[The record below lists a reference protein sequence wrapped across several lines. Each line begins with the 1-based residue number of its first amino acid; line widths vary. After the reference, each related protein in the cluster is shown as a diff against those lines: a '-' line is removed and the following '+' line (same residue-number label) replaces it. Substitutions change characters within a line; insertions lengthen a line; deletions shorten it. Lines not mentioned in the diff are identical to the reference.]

1 MKYFI
6 RTIAGVFS
14 FLMFTGVSAQVEK
27 LNDGV
32 LIHLAGANVKA
43 IKLEVVSDRIIHVIK
58 SPVDPIHKDTSLMV
72 IIGNKGWTMY
82 PPLSALGEKTEWSID
97 TKNNETTLTT
107 AVLKVIVDLS
117 TGRIKFHDLKDQ
129 ILLEE
134 EKNARLPD
142 GQGSSFNPTT
152 IDAGPSWQIK
162 QTFLS
167 TKDEAFYGLGQ
178 HQQGIMNYKGEFIEL
193 LQNNTEVAIPFL
205 VSNNHCGI
213 LWENYSI
220 TQFGDGRKYQ
230 PLSELKVYDEAGKA
244 GGLTAKYISKKDSSK
259 IFITRTEA
267 DISYDFLSSQS
278 KFPSEFPL
286 GDGKVT
292 WQGSVAPAVSGVY
305 KFSVRY
311 GGYMK
316 VWINGK
322 LQLDA
327 WRQSWN
333 PATNILPVNLQYG
346 KKYPIKIEWIPE
358 GGESYVSVNWLEPA
372 TSYNK
377 THFEISSEAAD
388 NVNYY
393 FVYGT
398 TMDEIISGY
407 RYLTGKAPIV
417 PKWALGFWQSRERY
431 RTQNEILST
440 VKTFREKNIPLDNIV
455 MDWQYWK
462 PDEWGSQEFDPSR
475 FSDPKGMIDT
485 LHHMYHAHFMIS
497 VWPKFYS
504 GIKNYDLMNSK
515 GFLLT
520 KNIQD
525 NRKDWLG
532 YVSTFYDA
540 FNPAAG
546 KFFWQLVKENL
557 YSKGIDAWWMDA
569 PEPDIHS
576 NLSIEKRKDLMFPNA
591 LGSATKYFNAYPLAN
606 AKTIYEGQRA
616 ADPNKRVFILTRSA
630 YGGLQHYGA
639 AVWSGDIGSRWL
651 DMKNQVSAGVNISM
665 SGLPYWTM
673 DIGGFAV
680 ENRYSNL
687 PAGRQGAE
695 GEVLNEW
702 KELMTRWYQFGAFC
716 PLFRSHGQYP
726 YREIFNT
733 AEPGDTA
740 YQSILFYD
748 KLRYRL
754 LPYIYSIAAKA
765 YYDDYTIMRGLIMDF
780 PNDKNASGINDEYL
794 FGPSFL
800 ISPVYNYH
808 QRTRKVYLPN
818 GRGWYDLYNGKF
830 FNGGQRVTTDAP
842 YDRMPVFV
850 KEGSIIPMGPALHY
864 SSEKPADTITLFIYT
879 GNNASFNLYEDEDT
893 NYNYEKGMFGM
904 IQIDYNEQER
914 TLMIH
919 DRKGE
924 FPGML
929 KERVFNIIWITR
941 DKMKTFEPDQR
952 PDEQV
957 IYGGK
962 RLVLKMK

>member
-6 RTIAGVFS
+6 RTIAGFFS
-14 FLMFTGVSAQVEK
+14 LLIFTGAVSAQVEK

-32 LIHLAGANVKA
+32 LIHLVGAKPKA

-58 SPVDPIHKDTSLMV
+58 SPVEALQKDTSLMV
-72 IIGNKGWTMY
+72 IAGNR
-82 PPLSALGEKTEWSID
+82 KTEWSSD
-97 TKNNETTLTT
+97 TKNNEVTLTT

-117 TGRIKFHDLKDQ
+117 TGRMKFHDLKDQ
-129 ILLEE
+129 SLLEE
-134 EKNARLPD
+134 EKN
-142 GQGSSFNPTT
+142 GSSFNPTT

-178 HQQGIMNYKGEFIEL
+178 HQQGIMNYKGEVIEL

-205 VSNNHCGI
+205 VSNNDYGI

-230 PLSELKVYDEAGKA
+230 PLTELKLYDEAGNA
-244 GGLTAKYISKKDSSK
+244 GGLTAKYISKNDSSK
-259 IFITRTEA
+259 VFTTRMEA

-278 KFPSEFPL
+278 KFPKEFPL

-292 WQGSVAPAVSGVY
+292 WQGSIAPAVSGIY

-311 GGYMK
+311 GGYIK
-316 VWINGK
+316 VWIKGK
-322 LQLDA
+322 LQLEN

-346 KKYPIKIEWIPE
+346 KKYPIKIEWIPD
-358 GGESYVSVNWLEPA
+358 GGESYVGFNWLRPA
-372 TSYNK
+372 AAYNK
-377 THFEISSEAAD
+377 THFELSSEAASNID
-388 NVNYY
+388 YY
-393 FVYGT
+393 FVYGANV
-398 TMDEIISGY
+398 DEVISGY

-440 VKTFREKNIPLDNIV
+440 VKTFREKSIPLDNIV

-485 LHHMYHAHFMIS
+485 LHNMYHAHFMIS

-515 GFLLT
+515 GFLLA

-557 YSKGIDAWWMDA
+557 YTKGVDAWWMDA

-576 NLSIEKRKDLMFPNA
+576 NLSIDKRKDLMFPNA

-606 AKTIYEGQRA
+606 AKTIYEGQRS
-616 ADPNKRVFILTRSA
+616 ADPDKRVFILTRSA
-630 YGGLQHYGA
+630 YAGLQHYGA

-651 DMKNQVSAGVNISM
+651 DMKNQVSAGVNFSL

-680 ENRYSNL
+680 ENRYAN
-687 PAGRQGAE
+687 AK
-695 GEVLNEW
+695 GEDANEW

-733 AEPGDTA
+733 AQPGDTA

-754 LPYIYSIAAKA
+754 LPYIYSTAART

-780 PNDKNASGINDEYL
+780 SNDKNAPGINDEYL
-794 FGPSFL
+794 FGPSLL
-800 ISPVYNYH
+800 ITPVYNYH

-818 GRGWYDLYNGKF
+818 GQGWYDLYSGKF
-830 FNGGQRVTTDAP
+830 FNGGQSVNTDAP
-842 YDRMPVFV
+842 YDRIPVFV
-850 KEGSIIPMGPALHY
+850 KEGSIIPVGPALQY
-864 SSEKPADTITLFIYT
+864 TSEKPADTITLFVYT
-879 GNNASFNLYEDEDT
+879 GHNGSFKLYEDEDT
-893 NYNYEKGMFGM
+893 NYNYEKGMFST

-914 TLMIH
+914 SLTIY

-929 KERVFNIIWITR
+929 QKRIFNIFWVTR
-941 DKMKTFEPDQR
+941 AKMKNFDPDRQ

-962 RLVLKMK
+962 RQVVRMK

>member
-1 MKYFI
+1 MRHLK
-6 RTIAGVFS
+6 TIANIS
-14 FLMFTGVSAQVEK
+14 FYLLFGLNICAQVEK

-32 LIHLAGANVKA
+32 LIHLPGANPKA
-43 IKLEVVSDRIIHVIK
+43 IKLEVVSDRIIHIIK
-58 SPVDPIHKDTSLMV
+58 SPVRVLQKDTSLMV
-72 IIGNKGWTMY
+72 IAGDR
-82 PPLSALGEKTEWSID
+82 KTEWSSN
-97 TKNNETTLTT
+97 TKNNEATLTT
-107 AVLKVIVDLS
+107 EVLKVIVDLS
-117 TGRIKFHDLKDQ
+117 TGRMKFHNLRGQ
-129 ILLEE
+129 NLLEE
-134 EKNARLPD
+134 EKN
-142 GQGSSFNPTT
+142 GSSFNPTT
-152 IDAGPSWQIK
+152 IDAGPSWQIR

-167 TKDEAFYGLGQ
+167 QKDEAFYGLGQ
-178 HQQGIMNYKGEFIEL
+178 HQQGIMNYKGEPVEL

-205 VSNNHCGI
+205 VSSNHYGI

-220 TQFGDGRKYQ
+220 TQFGDGRKYH
-230 PLSELKVYDEAGKA
+230 PLSELRVYDEAGNA

-259 IFITRTEA
+259 IFTTRTEA

-292 WQGSVAPAVSGVY
+292 WQGSIAPAVSGVY

-327 WRQSWN
+327 WRQCWN
-333 PATNILPVNLQYG
+333 PATNILSFISEAN
-346 KKYPIKIEWIPE
+346 KKYPIKIEWIPD

-377 THFEISSEAAD
+377 SHFEIRSEAAD
-388 NVNYY
+388 NINYY

-398 TMDEIISGY
+398 TMDKIISGY

-431 RTQNEILST
+431 RSQNEILST

-485 LHHMYHAHFMIS
+485 LHNMYHAHFMIS

-504 GIKNYDLMNSK
+504 GIKNYDLMNDK

-520 KNIQD
+520 KNIQE

-557 YSKGIDAWWMDA
+557 YTKGIDAWWMDA

-606 AKTIYEGQRA
+606 AKTIYEGQRV

-630 YGGLQHYGA
+630 YAGLQHYGA

-651 DMKNQVSAGVNISM
+651 DMKNQVSAGVNFSL

-680 ENRYSNL
+680 ESRYAN
-687 PAGRQGAE
+687 AK
-695 GEVLNEW
+695 GEVANEW

-733 AEPGDTA
+733 AQPGDTA

-754 LPYIYSIAAKA
+754 LPYIYSTAAKT
-765 YYDDYTIMRGLIMDF
+765 YYDDYTIMRGLVMDF
-780 PNDKNASGINDEYL
+780 PNDKNVTGINDEYL
-794 FGPSFL
+794 FGPSLL

-808 QRTRKVYLPN
+808 QRTRNIYLPN
-818 GRGWYDLYNGKF
+818 GGGWYDLYNGKF
-830 FNGGQRVTTDAP
+830 FNGGQNIKTDAP

-850 KEGSIIPMGPALHY
+850 KQGSIIPIGPALQY
-864 SSEKPADTITLFIYT
+864 TSEKPADTITLFVYT
-879 GNNASFNLYEDEDT
+879 GKNASFNLYEDEDT
-893 NYNYEKGMFGM
+893 NYNYEKGMFATM
-904 IQIDYNEQER
+904 QIDYNEQER
-914 TLMIH
+914 TLTVY
-919 DRKGE
+919 DRKGD

-929 KERVFNIIWITR
+929 QKRVFNIIWITK
-941 DKMKTFEPDQR
+941 DKAKKLDPDQQ
-952 PDEQV
+952 PDEHV
-957 IYGGK
+957 IYEGK
-962 RLVLKMK
+962 RQVLRMR

>member
-1 MKYFI
+1 MKHLK
-6 RTIAGVFS
+6 RIAGFYFF
-14 FLMFTGVSAQVEK
+14 FLFNISTYAQVEK
-27 LNDGV
+27 LDDGV
-32 LIHLAGANVKA
+32 LIHLQGANAKA
-43 IKLEVVSDRIIHVIK
+43 VKLEVISDKIIHVIT
-58 SPVDPIHKDTSLMV
+58 SPVELVQKDTSLMV
-72 IIGNKGWTMY
+72 IAGKI
-82 PPLSALGEKTEWSID
+82 KTEWSVD
-97 TKNNETTLTT
+97 TKNNEATLST
-107 AVLKVIVDLS
+107 ALLKVIVELS
-117 TGRIKFHDLKDQ
+117 TGRIKFHDLKG
-129 ILLEE
+129 IALLEE
-134 EKNARLPD
+134 NKN
-142 GQGSSFNPTT
+142 GSSFSATT
-152 IDAGPSWQIK
+152 IDGGPSWQIK

-167 TKDEAFYGLGQ
+167 PKDEALYGLGQ
-178 HQQGIMNYKGEFIEL
+178 HQQGIMNYKGELIEL
-193 LQNNTEVAIPFL
+193 LQNNTEVAVPFL
-205 VSNNHCGI
+205 VSNNDYGL

-230 PLSELKVYDEAGKA
+230 PLSELKLYDEAGKA
-244 GGLTAKYISKKDSSK
+244 GGLTAKYVSKKDSSK
-259 IFITRTEA
+259 IFTTRTEE
-267 DISYDFLSSQS
+267 DISYDFLSSLTR
-278 KFPSEFPL
+278 FPGNFPL
-286 GDGKVT
+286 GDGMAT
-292 WQGSVAPAVSGVY
+292 WQGSVESSSTGIH

-311 GGYMK
+311 GGYIK

-322 LQLDA
+322 LELDA
-327 WRQSWN
+327 WRQCWN
-333 PATNILPVNLQYG
+333 PATNILPVSMQAG
-346 KKYPIKIEWIPE
+346 KEYSVKIQWMPD
-358 GGESYVSVNWLEPA
+358 GGESYVSINWLKPA
-372 TSYNK
+372 SSYNK
-377 THFEISSEAAD
+377 THFEISSEAA
-388 NVNYY
+388 NNINYY

-398 TMDEIISGY
+398 NMDEIISGY

-417 PKWALGFWQSRERY
+417 PKWTLGFWQSRERY

-485 LHHMYHAHFMIS
+485 LHKMYHAHFMIS

-504 GIKNYDLMNSK
+504 GIKNYGLMNDQ

-546 KFFWQLVKENL
+546 KFFWQLVKESL

-576 NLSIEKRKDLMFPNA
+576 NLPIEKRKDLMFPNA

-606 AKTIYEGQRA
+606 AKTIYEGQRS
-616 ADPNKRVFILTRSA
+616 ADANKRVFILTRSA

-651 DMKNQVSAGVNISM
+651 DMKNQVSAGVNFSL

-680 ENRYSNL
+680 ENRYAN
-687 PAGRQGAE
+687 AK
-695 GEVLNEW
+695 GEVANEW

-733 AEPGDTA
+733 AQPTDTA
-740 YQSILFYD
+740 YQSVLFYD

-765 YYDDYTIMRGLIMDF
+765 YHDDYTIMRGLAMDF
-780 PNDKNASGINDEYL
+780 PNDKNVLTINDEYL
-794 FGPSFL
+794 FGPSLL
-800 ISPVYNYH
+800 INPVYKYH
-808 QRTRKVYLPN
+808 QRIRKVYLPN
-818 GRGWYDLYNGKF
+818 GRGWYDLYTGKI
-830 FNGGQRVTTDAP
+830 FNGGQSIKTNAP

-850 KEGSIIPMGPALHY
+850 KEGSIIPVGPALQY
-864 SSEKPADTITLFIYT
+864 TSQKPADTITLFVYT

-893 NYNYEKGMFGM
+893 NYNYEKGMFAN
-904 IQIDYNEQER
+904 IQIDYNEEDR
-914 TLMIH
+914 SLTIH

-929 KERVFNIIWITR
+929 QKRIFNIIWITKSKAKKL
-941 DKMKTFEPDQR
+941 DFDQQ

-957 IYGGK
+957 LYGGK
-962 RLVLKMK
+962 KQVIKMK

>member
-1 MKYFI
+1 MKHLK
-6 RTIAGVFS
+6 RIAGFFCYFLFS
-14 FLMFTGVSAQVEK
+14 ANIYAQVEK
-27 LNDGV
+27 LDDGV
-32 LIHLAGANVKA
+32 LIHLPGANAKT
-43 IKLEVVSDRIIHVIK
+43 IKLDVISDRIIHVIA
-58 SPVDPIHKDTSLMV
+58 SPEGSMLRDTSLMV
-72 IIGNKGWTMY
+72 IAGNK
-82 PPLSALGEKTEWSID
+82 KTEWSVT
-97 TKNNETTLTT
+97 TKNNETTLST
-107 AVLKVIVDLS
+107 ALLKVIVELS

-129 ILLEE
+129 PLLEE
-134 EKNARLPD
+134 DKN
-142 GQGSSFNPTT
+142 GGSFTATT
-152 IDAGPSWQIK
+152 IDGGPSWQIK

-167 TKDEAFYGLGQ
+167 PKDEAFYGLGQ
-178 HQQGIMNYKGEFIEL
+178 HQQGIMNYKGEFVEL

-205 VSNNHCGI
+205 VSNNDYGI

-220 TQFGDGRKYQ
+220 TRFGDGRKYQ
-230 PLSELKVYDEAGKA
+230 PLSKLTLYDETGNI
-244 GGLTAKYISKKDSSK
+244 GGLTAKYISKKDSSR
-259 IFITRTEA
+259 IFTTRTEQ
-267 DISYDFLSSQS
+267 DISYDFLSSLP
-278 KFPSEFPL
+278 KFPNNFPL
-286 GDGKVT
+286 GDGMVT
-292 WQGSVAPAVSGVY
+292 WEGSFESSLTGIH

-311 GGYMK
+311 GGYIK

-327 WRQSWN
+327 WRQCWN
-333 PATNILPVNLQYG
+333 PATNILPVSLQAG
-346 KKYPIKIEWIPE
+346 KKYSIKIEWIPD
-358 GGESYVSVNWLEPA
+358 GGESYVGINWLKPA

-377 THFEISSEAAD
+377 THFEISSEAA
-388 NVNYY
+388 NNINYY

-398 TMDEIISGY
+398 TVDEIISGY

-475 FSDPKGMIDT
+475 FPDPKGMIDT
-485 LHHMYHAHFMIS
+485 LHKIYNAHFMVS

-540 FNPAAG
+540 FNPLAG
-546 KFFWQLVKENL
+546 KFFWQLVKESL
-557 YSKGIDAWWMDA
+557 FTKGIDAWWMDA

-576 NLSIEKRKDLMFPNA
+576 NLPIEKRKDLMFPNA

-606 AKTIYEGQRA
+606 ARTIYEGQRS

-651 DMKNQVSAGVNISM
+651 DMKNQVSAGVNFSM

-680 ENRYSNL
+680 ENRYAN
-687 PAGRQGAE
+687 AK
-695 GEVLNEW
+695 GEVANEW

-733 AEPGDTA
+733 AQPTDSA
-740 YQSILFYD
+740 YQSVLFYD

-754 LPYIYSIAAKA
+754 LPYIYSTAAKT
-765 YYDDYTIMRGLIMDF
+765 YHDDYTIMRGLPMDF
-780 PNDKNASGINDEYL
+780 PNDKNVLTINDEYL
-794 FGPSFL
+794 FGSSLL
-800 ISPVYNYH
+800 INPVYNYH

-818 GRGWYDLYNGKF
+818 GQGWYDLYNGKF
-830 FNGGQRVTTDAP
+830 YNGGQSIKTDAP

-850 KEGSIIPMGPALHY
+850 KEGSIIPVGPELQYTSQKA
-864 SSEKPADTITLFIYT
+864 ADTITLFIYT

-893 NYNYEKGMFGM
+893 NYNYEKGIFAT
-904 IQIDYNEQER
+904 IQIDYNENDR
-914 TLMIH
+914 SLTIN

-929 KERVFNIIWITR
+929 QKRIFNIIWITKSKAKSL
-941 DKMKTFEPDQR
+941 DFAQQ

-957 IYGGK
+957 LYGGK
-962 RLVLKMK
+962 KQVLKMK

>member
-1 MKYFI
+1 MKHLK
-6 RTIAGVFS
+6 RIAGIFFF
-14 FLMFTGVSAQVEK
+14 FLLSVNIYAQVEK
-27 LNDGV
+27 LDDGV
-32 LIHLAGANVKA
+32 LIHLPGANAKA
-43 IKLEVVSDRIIHVIK
+43 IKLEVISDRIIHVIT
-58 SPVDPIHKDTSLMV
+58 SPVGSIQKDTSLMV
-72 IIGNKGWTMY
+72 IAGNK
-82 PPLSALGEKTEWSID
+82 KTEWSLV
-97 TKNNETTLTT
+97 TKNNKTTLAT
-107 AVLKVIVDLS
+107 ALLKVIVELS
-117 TGRIKFHDLKDQ
+117 TGRIKFHDLKDRP
-129 ILLEE
+129 LLEGD
-134 EKNARLPD
+134 KN
-142 GQGSSFNPTT
+142 GSSFTPTT
-152 IDAGPSWQIK
+152 IDEGPSWQIK

-178 HQQGIMNYKGEFIEL
+178 HQQGIMNYKGELVEL

-205 VSNNHCGI
+205 VSNNDYGI

-230 PLSELKVYDEAGKA
+230 PLSKLKLYDKAGNA
-244 GGLTAKYISKKDSSK
+244 GGLSAKYVSKKDSSK
-259 IFITRTEA
+259 IFTTRTEQ
-267 DISYDFLSSQS
+267 DISYDFLSAMP
-278 KFPSEFPL
+278 KFPNNFPL
-286 GDGKVT
+286 GDGMVT
-292 WQGSVAPAVSGVY
+292 WEGSIESSLTGIHKISA
-305 KFSVRY
+305 RY
-311 GGYMK
+311 GGYIK
-316 VWINGK
+316 VWINGN

-327 WRQSWN
+327 WRQCWN
-333 PATNILPVNLQYG
+333 PATNILAVSMQAG
-346 KKYPIKIEWIPE
+346 KKYSIKIEWTPD
-358 GGESYVSVNWLEPA
+358 GGESYVGVNWLKPA

-377 THFEISSEAAD
+377 THFEVSSEAAD
-388 NVNYY
+388 NINYY

-398 TMDEIISGY
+398 SMDEIVKGY

-440 VKTFREKNIPLDNIV
+440 VRAFREKNIPLDNIV

-475 FSDPKGMIDT
+475 FPDPKGMIDT
-485 LHHMYHAHFMIS
+485 LHNMYHAHFMIS

-504 GIKNYDLMNSK
+504 GIKNYDLMDNK

-546 KFFWQLVKENL
+546 KFFWQLVKESL
-557 YSKGIDAWWMDA
+557 YTKGIDAWWMDA

-576 NLSIEKRKDLMFPNA
+576 NLAIEKRKDLMFPNA

-606 AKTIYEGQRA
+606 AKTIYEGQRS

-651 DMKNQVSAGVNISM
+651 DMKNQVSAGVNFSM

-680 ENRYSNL
+680 ENRYAN
-687 PAGRQGAE
+687 AK
-695 GEVLNEW
+695 GEVANEW

-733 AEPGDTA
+733 AQANDTA

-754 LPYIYSIAAKA
+754 LPYIYSTAAKT
-765 YYDDYTIMRGLIMDF
+765 YHDDYTIMRGLPMDF
-780 PNDKNASGINDEYL
+780 PNDKNVLTVNDEYL
-794 FGPSFL
+794 FGPSL
-800 ISPVYNYH
+800 LVNPVYNYH

-818 GRGWYDLYNGKF
+818 GQGWYDLYNGKF
-830 FNGGQRVTTDAP
+830 FNGGQSIESDAP
-842 YDRMPVFV
+842 YNRMPVFV
-850 KEGSIIPMGPALHY
+850 KEGSIIPVGPELQY
-864 SSEKPADTITLFIYT
+864 TSQKPADTITLLVYT
-879 GNNASFNLYEDEDT
+879 GNNASFNLYEDEDI
-893 NYNYEKGMFGM
+893 NYNYEKGIFAT
-904 IQIDYNEQER
+904 IQIDYNEDDR
-914 TLMIH
+914 SLTIN

-929 KERVFNIIWITR
+929 QKRIFNIIRITKGKEKNL
-941 DKMKTFEPDQR
+941 DFNQQ

-957 IYGGK
+957 QYGGK
-962 RLVLKMK
+962 KQVIKMK

>member
-1 MKYFI
+1 MKHFA
-6 RTIAGVFS
+6 RAIAGIFVS
-14 FLMFTGVSAQVEK
+14 FLFSINIYAQVEK
-27 LNDGV
+27 LDDGV
-32 LIHLAGANVKA
+32 LIHLPGTHAKA
-43 IKLEVVSDRIIHVIK
+43 IKLEVISDRIIHVIT
-58 SPVDPIHKDTSLMV
+58 SPVGSIQKDTSLMV
-72 IIGNKGWTMY
+72 IVGNKN
-82 PPLSALGEKTEWSID
+82 TEWSLA
-97 TKNNETTLTT
+97 TKNNETTLST
-107 AVLKVIVDLS
+107 ALLKVIVDLS

-129 ILLEE
+129 PLLEE
-134 EKNARLPD
+134 DKN
-142 GQGSSFNPTT
+142 GSSFTATT
-152 IDAGPSWQIK
+152 VDEGPSRRIK

-178 HQQGIMNYKGEFIEL
+178 HQQGIMNYKGELVEL

-205 VSNNHCGI
+205 VSNNNYGI

-220 TQFGDGRKYQ
+220 TRFGDGRIYQ
-230 PLSELKVYDEAGKA
+230 PLNELKLYDEKGNE
-244 GGLTAKYISKKDSSK
+244 GGLTAKYISKKDSSR
-259 IFITRTEA
+259 IFTTRTEQN
-267 DISYDFLSSQS
+267 ISYDFLSSLP
-278 KFPSEFPL
+278 KFPDSFPL
-286 GDGKVT
+286 GDGMVT
-292 WQGSVAPAVSGVY
+292 WEGSIESSLTGIH

-311 GGYMK
+311 GGYIK

-327 WRQSWN
+327 WRQCWN
-333 PATNILPVNLQYG
+333 PATNILPVSLQAG
-346 KKYPIKIEWIPE
+346 KKYSFKIEWTPD
-358 GGESYVSVNWLEPA
+358 GGESYVGINWLRPA

-377 THFEISSEAAD
+377 THFEISSEAA
-388 NVNYY
+388 NNINYY

-398 TMDEIISGY
+398 SMDELISGY

-431 RTQNEILST
+431 HTQNEILST

-462 PDEWGSQEFDPSR
+462 PDEWGSQEFDASR
-475 FSDPKGMIDT
+475 FPDPKGMIDT
-485 LHHMYHAHFMIS
+485 LHKMYHAHFMIS

-504 GIKNYDLMNSK
+504 GIKNYDLMNNK

-546 KFFWQLVKENL
+546 KFFWQLVKESL
-557 YSKGIDAWWMDA
+557 YTKGIDAWWMDA

-576 NLSIEKRKDLMFPNA
+576 NLAIEKRKDLMFPNA

-606 AKTIYEGQRA
+606 AKTIYEGQRS
-616 ADPNKRVFILTRSA
+616 ADPDKRVFILTRSA

-651 DMKNQVSAGVNISM
+651 DMKNQVSAGVNFSM

-680 ENRYSNL
+680 ENRY
-687 PAGRQGAE
+687 ADAK
-695 GEVLNEW
+695 GEVANEW

-733 AEPGDTA
+733 AQPTDTA

-754 LPYIYSIAAKA
+754 LPYIYSTAAKT
-765 YYDDYTIMRGLIMDF
+765 YHDDYTIMRGLPMDF
-780 PNDKNASGINDEYL
+780 PNDKNVLTINDEYL
-794 FGPSFL
+794 FGPSLL
-800 ISPVYNYH
+800 INPVYNYH
-808 QRTRKVYLPN
+808 QRIRKVYLPN
-818 GRGWYDLYNGKF
+818 GQGWYDLYSGKF
-830 FNGGQRVTTDAP
+830 FNGGQSIKTDAP

-850 KEGSIIPMGPALHY
+850 KEGSIIPIGPGLQY
-864 SSEKPADTITLFIYT
+864 TSQKPADTITLFVYT

-893 NYNYEKGMFGM
+893 NYNYEKGMFAT
-904 IQIDYNEQER
+904 IQIDYNEDDR
-914 TLMIH
+914 SLTIN

-929 KERVFNIIWITR
+929 QKRIFNIIWITKSR
-941 DKMKTFEPDQR
+941 EKNLDFDQQT
-952 PDEQV
+952 DERV
-957 IYGGK
+957 LYGGEK
-962 RLVLKMK
+962 QVLRMK

>member
-1 MKYFI
+1 MKHLK
-6 RTIAGVFS
+6 RIAGIFS
-14 FLMFTGVSAQVEK
+14 FFVVSVNIHAQVEK
-27 LNDGV
+27 LDNGV
-32 LIHLAGANVKA
+32 LIHLQGANAKA
-43 IKLEVVSDRIIHVIK
+43 VKLEVVSERIIHVIT
-58 SPVDPIHKDTSLMV
+58 SPVESIQKDTSLMV
-72 IIGNKGWTMY
+72 IAGNR
-82 PPLSALGEKTEWSID
+82 KTEWSVD
-97 TKNNETTLTT
+97 MKNNETTLST
-107 AVLKVIVDLS
+107 AHLKVIVELS
-117 TGRIKFHDLKDQ
+117 SGRIKFHDLKGQ
-129 ILLEE
+129 PLLEE
-134 EKNARLPD
+134 DKN
-142 GQGSSFNPTT
+142 GSSFSSTT
-152 IDAGPSWQIK
+152 IDGGPSWQIK

-167 TKDEAFYGLGQ
+167 AKDEAFYGLGQ
-178 HQQGIMNYKGEFIEL
+178 HQQGIMNYKGERVEL

-205 VSNNHCGI
+205 VSSNRYGI

-230 PLSELKVYDEAGKA
+230 PLNELKLYDDAGNA
-244 GGLTAKYISKKDSSK
+244 GALTAKYISKKDSSK
-259 IFITRTEA
+259 IFATRKEQ
-267 DISYDFLSSQS
+267 DISYDFLSSLA
-278 KFPSEFPL
+278 KFPKDFPL
-286 GDGKVT
+286 GDGMVT
-292 WQGSVAPAVSGVY
+292 WQGSVESSSTGVH

-311 GGYMK
+311 GGYVK

-327 WRQSWN
+327 WRQCWN
-333 PATNILPVNLQYG
+333 PATNILPFSMQAG
-346 KKYPIKIEWIPE
+346 KKYSIKIQWIPD
-358 GGESYVSVNWLEPA
+358 GGESYVSINWLKPSS
-372 TSYNK
+372 SYNQ
-377 THFEISSEAAD
+377 THFEISSEAA
-388 NVNYY
+388 NNINYY

-398 TMDEIISGY
+398 NMDEIISGY

-431 RTQNEILST
+431 RSQNEILST
-440 VKTFREKNIPLDNIV
+440 VKTFRDKNIPLDNIV

-475 FSDPKGMIDT
+475 FSDPKGMTDT
-485 LHHMYHAHFMIS
+485 LHNMYHAHFMIS

-504 GIKNYDLMNSK
+504 GIKNYDLMNTQ

-557 YSKGIDAWWMDA
+557 YTKGIDAWWMDA

-576 NLSIEKRKDLMFPNA
+576 NLPIDKRKDLMFPNA

-606 AKTIYEGQRA
+606 AKTIYEGQRSV
-616 ADPNKRVFILTRSA
+616 DPGKRVFILTRSA

-651 DMKNQVSAGVNISM
+651 DMKNQVSAGANFSM

-680 ENRYSNL
+680 ENRYAN
-687 PAGRQGAE
+687 AKDDVA
-695 GEVLNEW
+695 NEW

-733 AEPGDTA
+733 AQPTDTA
-740 YQSILFYD
+740 YKSILFYD

-754 LPYIYSIAAKA
+754 LPYIYSIAAKT
-765 YYDDYTIMRGLIMDF
+765 YHDDYTIMRGLAMDF
-780 PNDKNASGINDEYL
+780 SNDKNVLTINDEYL
-794 FGPSFL
+794 FGPSLL
-800 ISPVYNYH
+800 INPVYNYH
-808 QRTRKVYLPN
+808 QRTRKVYLPE
-818 GRGWYDLYNGKF
+818 GQGWYDLYSGKF
-830 FNGGQRVTTDAP
+830 FNGGQSIKTDAP
-842 YDRMPVFV
+842 YDRIPVFV
-850 KEGSIIPMGPALHY
+850 KEGSIIPVGPGLQY
-864 SSEKPADTITLFIYT
+864 TSQKPADTITLFVYA
-879 GNNASFNLYEDEDT
+879 GKHASFNLYEDEDT
-893 NYNYEKGMFGM
+893 NYNYEKGMFAT
-904 IQIDYNEQER
+904 IQIDYNEIDR
-914 TLMIH
+914 SLTIH

-929 KERVFNIIWITR
+929 QKRIFNIVWITKN
-941 DKMKTFEPDQR
+941 KMKSFDPGQL

-957 IYGGK
+957 MYVGK
-962 RLVLKMK
+962 KQVIKMK

>member
-1 MKYFI
+1 MKHLK
-6 RTIAGVFS
+6 TIAGFFFFFLFS
-14 FLMFTGVSAQVEK
+14 VNIYAQVDK
-27 LNDGV
+27 LDDGV
-32 LIHLAGANVKA
+32 LIHLPGANAKA
-43 IKLEVVSDRIIHVIK
+43 IKLEVISDRIIHVIT
-58 SPVDPIHKDTSLMV
+58 SPVGIIQKDTSLMV
-72 IIGNKGWTMY
+72 IAGNK
-82 PPLSALGEKTEWSID
+82 KTEWSVA
-97 TKNNETTLTT
+97 TKNNETTLST
-107 AVLKVIVDLS
+107 AMLRVIVELS
-117 TGRIKFHDLKDQ
+117 TGRIKFHDLKDRP
-129 ILLEE
+129 LLDED
-134 EKNARLPD
+134 K
-142 GQGSSFNPTT
+142 GGSLFTATT
-152 IDAGPSWQIK
+152 IDGGPSWQVK

-167 TKDEAFYGLGQ
+167 AKDEAFYGLGQ
-178 HQQGIMNYKGEFIEL
+178 HQQGVMNYKGELVEL

-205 VSNNHCGI
+205 VSNNNYGI

-220 TQFGDGRKYQ
+220 TRFGDGRKYQ
-230 PLSELKVYDEAGKA
+230 PLSELKLYDEKSNA
-244 GGLTAKYISKKDSSK
+244 GGLTAKYVSKKDSSK
-259 IFITRTEA
+259 IFTTRTEQ
-267 DISYDFLSSQS
+267 DISYDFLSSLS
-278 KFPSEFPL
+278 KFPNNFPL
-286 GDGKVT
+286 GDGMVT
-292 WQGSVAPAVSGVY
+292 WEGSIQSSLTGIH

-311 GGYMK
+311 GGYIK

-322 LQLDA
+322 LELDA
-327 WRQSWN
+327 WRQCWN
-333 PATNILPVNLQYG
+333 PATNILPVSLQAG
-346 KKYPIKIEWIPE
+346 KKYSIKIEWIPD
-358 GGESYVSVNWLEPA
+358 GGESYVGVNWLKPVA
-372 TSYNK
+372 SYNK
-377 THFEISSEAAD
+377 THFEISSEAA
-388 NVNYY
+388 NNINYY

-398 TMDEIISGY
+398 SMDEIVSGY

-431 RTQNEILST
+431 HTQSEILST

-475 FSDPKGMIDT
+475 FPDPKGMIDT
-485 LHHMYHAHFMIS
+485 LHEMYHAHFMIS

-504 GIKNYDLMNSK
+504 GIKNYDLMNNK

-540 FNPAAG
+540 FSPAAG
-546 KFFWQLVKENL
+546 KFFWQLVKESL
-557 YSKGIDAWWMDA
+557 YTKGIDAWWMDA

-576 NLSIEKRKDLMFPNA
+576 NLPIEKRKDLMFPNA

-606 AKTIYEGQRA
+606 ARTIYEGQRS

-651 DMKNQVSAGVNISM
+651 DMKNQVSAGVNFSM

-680 ENRYSNL
+680 ENRYAN
-687 PAGRQGAE
+687 AK
-695 GEVLNEW
+695 GEVANEW

-733 AEPGDTA
+733 AQPGDTA

-754 LPYIYSIAAKA
+754 LPYVYSTAAKT
-765 YYDDYTIMRGLIMDF
+765 YHDDYTIMRGLPMDF
-780 PNDKNASGINDEYL
+780 PNDKNVLTINDEYL
-794 FGPSFL
+794 FGPSLL
-800 ISPVYNYH
+800 INPVYNYH

-818 GRGWYDLYNGKF
+818 GQGWYDLYNGKF
-830 FNGGQRVTTDAP
+830 FNGGQSIKTDAP

-850 KEGSIIPMGPALHY
+850 KEGSIIPVGPELQY
-864 SSEKPADTITLFIYT
+864 TSQKSADTITLFVYA

-893 NYNYEKGMFGM
+893 NYNYEKGIFAT
-904 IQIDYNEQER
+904 IRIDYNEGDR
-914 TLMIH
+914 SLTIN

-929 KERVFNIIWITR
+929 GKRIFNIIWVTKNKGKR
-941 DKMKTFEPDQR
+941 LDFYQQ

-957 IYGGK
+957 LYGGK
-962 RLVLKMK
+962 KQVVHMVMDK

>member
-1 MKYFI
+1 MKHLK
-6 RTIAGVFS
+6 RIAGIFFFFLFS
-14 FLMFTGVSAQVEK
+14 VNIYAQVEK
-27 LNDGV
+27 LDDGV
-32 LIHLAGANVKA
+32 LIHLPGANVKA
-43 IKLEVVSDRIIHVIK
+43 LKLEVISDRIIHVIA
-58 SPVDPIHKDTSLMV
+58 SPVGSIQKDTSLMV
-72 IIGNKGWTMY
+72 IAGNK
-82 PPLSALGEKTEWSID
+82 KTEWSVV
-97 TKNNETTLTT
+97 TKNNETTLST
-107 AVLKVIVDLS
+107 AVLKVIVELS
-117 TGRIKFHDLKDQ
+117 TGRIKFHELKDQ
-129 ILLEE
+129 PLLEE
-134 EKNARLPD
+134 DK
-142 GQGSSFNPTT
+142 GGSSFSPTT

-167 TKDEAFYGLGQ
+167 AKDEAFYGLGQ
-178 HQQGIMNYKGEFIEL
+178 HQQGIMNYKGNVVEL

-205 VSNNHCGI
+205 VSNKNYGI
-213 LWENYSI
+213 LWDNYSI

-230 PLSELKVYDEAGKA
+230 SLNELKLYDENGKV
-244 GGLTAKYISKKDSSK
+244 GGLTTKYVSKNDRSK
-259 IFITRTEA
+259 VFTTRTESQIA
-267 DISYDFLSSQS
+267 YDYLSSIPN
-278 KFPSEFPL
+278 FPNNFSL
-286 GDGKVT
+286 GDGAVT
-292 WQGSVAPAVSGVY
+292 WQGSIESSFTGLH

-311 GGYMK
+311 GGYVK

-327 WRQSWN
+327 WRQCWN
-333 PATNILPVNLQYG
+333 PATTILPINMRAG
-346 KKYPIKIEWIPE
+346 KKYSFKMEWIPD
-358 GGESYVSVNWLEPA
+358 GGESYVSVNWLKPA
-372 TSYNK
+372 ADYNNK
-377 THFEISSEAAD
+377 HFILSSEAG
-388 NVNYY
+388 NNINYY
-393 FVYGT
+393 FVYGKNA
-398 TMDEIISGY
+398 DEIISGY

-431 RTQNEILST
+431 RTENEILST

-475 FSDPKGMIDT
+475 FPDPKGMIDT
-485 LHHMYHAHFMIS
+485 LHNMYQAHFMIS

-504 GIKNYDLMNSK
+504 GIKNYDLMNDK

-546 KFFWQLVKENL
+546 KFFWHLVKESL
-557 YSKGIDAWWMDA
+557 YTKGIDAWWMDA

-576 NLSIEKRKDLMFPNA
+576 NLPIEKRKDLMFPNA

-606 AKTIYEGQRA
+606 ARTIYEGQRS

-651 DMKNQVSAGVNISM
+651 DMKNQVSAGVNFSM

-680 ENRYSNL
+680 ENRYANP
-687 PAGRQGAE
+687 PAGSQGAK
-695 GEVLNEW
+695 GEVASEW

-726 YREIFNT
+726 YREVFNT
-733 AEPGDTA
+733 AQPTDTA

-754 LPYIYSIAAKA
+754 LPYIYSTAART
-765 YYDDYTIMRGLIMDF
+765 YHDDYTIMRGLLMDF
-780 PNDKNASGINDEYL
+780 PNDKNVLAINDEYL
-794 FGPSFL
+794 FGPSLL
-800 ISPVYNYH
+800 INPVYNYH

-818 GRGWYDLYNGKF
+818 GRGWYDLYTGKF
-830 FNGGQRVTTDAP
+830 FNGGQSIKTDAP

-850 KEGSIIPMGPALHY
+850 KEGSIIPVGPALEY
-864 SSEKPADTITLFIYT
+864 TSQKPADTIILFVYT
-879 GNNASFNLYEDEDT
+879 GKSASFDLYEDEDT
-893 NYNYEKGMFGM
+893 NYNYEKGIFST
-904 IQIDYNEQER
+904 IQINYDEQAKSL
-914 TLMIH
+914 TVQ

-929 KERVFNIIWITR
+929 QKRVFNVIWI
-941 DKMKTFEPDQR
+941 KKNEKKNLTFEQR
-952 PDEQV
+952 PDAQILYE
-957 IYGGK
+957 GK
-962 RLVLKMK
+962 KQMIRVK

>member
-1 MKYFI
+1 MKYFL
-6 RTIAGVFS
+6 RTLTGVL
-14 FLMFTGVSAQVEK
+14 FLIFVEDVSAQVEK

-32 LIHLAGANVKA
+32 LIHLPGSNGRS
-43 IKLEVVSDRIIHVIK
+43 IKLEVVSDKIIHVIK
-58 SPVDPIHKDTSLMV
+58 SPVEAFQKDTSLMV
-72 IIGNKGWTMY
+72 VGGNK
-82 PPLSALGEKTEWSID
+82 KTAWSVD
-97 TKNNETTLTT
+97 TKRNETTLST
-107 AVLKVIVDLS
+107 AVLRVIVDLS
-117 TGRIKFHDLKDQ
+117 TGATKFHDLKRQ
-129 ILLEE
+129 TLLEE
-134 EKNARLPD
+134 DKN
-142 GQGSSFNPTT
+142 GSSFVATK
-152 IDAGPSWQIK
+152 IDSGPSWQIK

-167 TKDEAFYGLGQ
+167 PGNEAFYGLGQ

-205 VSNNHCGI
+205 VSNNGYGI

-230 PLSELKVYDEAGKA
+230 PLSGLKLYDKAGNA
-244 GGLTAKYISKKDSSK
+244 GGLTARYVSKKDSSK
-259 IFITRTEA
+259 IFTTRTES
-267 DISYDFLSSQS
+267 DIAYDFLSSMS
-278 KFPSEFPL
+278 NFPREFPL

-292 WQGSVAPAVSGVY
+292 WQGSIEVPVSGIH

-311 GGYMK
+311 GGYIK

-327 WRQSWN
+327 WRQCWN

-346 KKYPIKIEWIPE
+346 KKYPLKIEWIPD
-358 GGESYVSVNWLEPA
+358 GGESYVSVNWMRPA
-372 TSYNK
+372 STYNK
-377 THFEISSEAAD
+377 THLQLSSEAANNID
-388 NVNYY
+388 YY
-393 FVYGT
+393 FVYGAN
-398 TMDEIISGY
+398 MDEVISGY

-417 PKWALGFWQSRERY
+417 PEWALGFWQSRERY
-431 RTQNEILST
+431 RSQEEILST
-440 VKTFREKNIPLDNIV
+440 VKTFREKDIPLDNIV

-475 FSDPKGMIDT
+475 FPDPKGMIDT
-485 LHHMYHAHFMIS
+485 LHNMYHAHFMIS

-504 GIKNYDLMNSK
+504 GIQNYDLMNSK

-520 KNIQD
+520 KNIQE

-557 YSKGIDAWWMDA
+557 YTKGVDAWWMDA

-576 NLSIEKRKDLMFPNA
+576 NLPIEKRKELMFPNA

-630 YGGLQHYGA
+630 YAGLQHYGA

-651 DMKNQVSAGVNISM
+651 DMKNQVSAGVNFSL

-680 ENRYSNL
+680 ESRYANL
-687 PAGRQGAE
+687 PAGRQGTN
-695 GEVLNEW
+695 GEVASEW

-733 AEPGDTA
+733 AQPEDTA
-740 YQSILFYD
+740 YQGILFYD

-754 LPYIYSIAAKA
+754 LPYIYSTAAKT
-765 YYDDYTIMRGLIMDF
+765 YHDDYTIMRGLIMDF
-780 PNDKNASGINDEYL
+780 PGDKNAPGINDEYL
-794 FGPSFL
+794 FGPSLL
-800 ISPVYNYH
+800 INPVYNYH
-808 QRTRKVYLPN
+808 QRTRNVYLPK
-818 GRGWYDLYNGKF
+818 GQGWYDLYSGRF
-830 FNGGQRVTTDAP
+830 FNGGQTVKANAP
-842 YDRMPVFV
+842 YDRIPVYV
-850 KEGSIIPMGPALHY
+850 KEGSIIPMGPELEY
-864 SSEKPADTITLFIYT
+864 TSQRPADTITLFIYT
-879 GNNASFNLYEDEDT
+879 GKNASFNLYEDEGT
-893 NYNYEKGMFGM
+893 NYNYEKGMFAT
-904 IQIDYNEQER
+904 IQMDYNEQQGSL
-914 TLMIH
+914 TIH

-924 FPGML
+924 FAGML
-929 KERVFNIIWITR
+929 QKRVFNITWIKR
-941 DKMKTFEPDQR
+941 DKMKNLDPDHQ

-957 IYGGK
+957 IYVGK
-962 RLVLKMK
+962 KQVIRMK